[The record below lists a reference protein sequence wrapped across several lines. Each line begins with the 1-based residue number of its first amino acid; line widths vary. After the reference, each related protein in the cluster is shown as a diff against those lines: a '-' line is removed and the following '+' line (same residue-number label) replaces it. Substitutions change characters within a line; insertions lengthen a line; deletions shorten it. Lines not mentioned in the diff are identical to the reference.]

1 MLADGLS
8 RLHSEENHRWTQ
20 MDTDSEG
27 RTPVLL
33 RLALGHCPVNG
44 FSSRKSAV
52 LGRAYL
58 CLSVSICGCIELFR
72 FRDRTQVETGKRTHN
87 PFPRP
92 GVPKWYTEGAP
103 PQCLSPT
110 VSPPPPLPK
119 KRGDKVGIR
128 WGTGGC
134 AAQVSLFDHLAERVG
149 RWNANGLRSFS
160 PELDRRGK
168 GVRSYP
174 GKGVR

>member
-1 MLADGLS
+1 MQKRTTDEHRFCGPNSSLASLCVGS
-8 RLHSEENHRWTQ
+8 RSGERIPSREKR
-20 MDTDSEG
+20 
-27 RTPVLL
+27 
-33 RLALGHCPVNG
+33 G
-44 FSSRKSAV
+44 FGS
-52 LGRAYL
+52 